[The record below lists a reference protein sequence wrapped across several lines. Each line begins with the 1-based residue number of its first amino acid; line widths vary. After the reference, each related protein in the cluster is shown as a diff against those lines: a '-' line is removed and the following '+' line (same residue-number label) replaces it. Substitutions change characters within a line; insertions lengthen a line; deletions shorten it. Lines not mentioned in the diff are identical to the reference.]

1 MSGNGVPTLT
11 EPNDEVRKLLN
22 AALDGVVLIDHLGRI
37 LGFNRAA
44 EQLFGYRARELLGS
58 NVTLLMAEQDRTAHL
73 GHLARYLATRVP
85 HIIGKA
91 REVSARRKD
100 GSIFPVLLSV
110 GALLETEP
118 PRFVGFIQDM
128 TRRRPNE
135 AQARRLQERLW
146 HVSRLATVAEMAS
159 GIAHQL
165 NQPLAAIANY
175 AQACDR
181 LLARADAD
189 HEEVRGALKEIT
201 AQALRA
207 GDIIRRLRELARH
220 PDGQLEPTDVNALI
234 GDLTD
239 LVMPDIRRHQL
250 QYQIELGDGLPRVRV
265 HQAQIQRV
273 VLELVHNAV
282 EALAGSTAEPR
293 KITVRTSC
301 AADGSLEVAICDSGP
316 GVPAG
321 LVPTLFDP
329 FCTSRPDAPGLGLA
343 IGRTIMR
350 RHHGALDYRPN
361 VPLGACFTLRFP
373 LRLGDE
379 T

>member
-1 MSGNGVPTLT
+1 MPTLT
-11 EPNDEVRKLLN
+11 QTNDQVRELLN
-22 AALDGVVLIDHLGRI
+22 AAVDGVVLIDHLGRI
-37 LGFNRAA
+37 IGFNRAA
-44 EQLFGYRARELLGS
+44 EQLFGYRAQELLGS
-58 NVTLLMAEQDRTAHL
+58 NVTLLMAEQDRSAHA
-73 GHLARYLATRVP
+73 GHLARFLATRVP
-85 HIIGKA
+85 HIIGKG

-100 GSIFPVLLSV
+100 GSVFPAFLSV
-110 GALLETEP
+110 GALPDTEP
-118 PRFVGFIQDM
+118 PRFVGFVQDM
-128 TRRRPNE
+128 TLRRQSE
-135 AQARRLQERLW
+135 EQARRLQERLW
-146 HVSRLATVAEMAS
+146 HASRLATVAEMAS

-201 AQALRA
+201 GQALRA

-220 PDGQLEPTDVNALI
+220 PDGRLEPTDVNVLVR
-234 GDLTD
+234 DLTD
-239 LVMPDIRRHQL
+239 LVLTDTGRHDL
-250 QYQIELGDGLPRVRV
+250 QYQLELGEGLPRVHV
-265 HQAQIQRV
+265 HRAQIQRV

-282 EALAGSTAEPR
+282 EALADSPDQPR

-301 AADGSLEVAICDSGP
+301 APDGSLEVAICDSGP
-316 GVPAG
+316 GVPPG
-321 LVPTLFDP
+321 VVPTLFDP
-329 FCTSRPDAPGLGLA
+329 FCSSKPDATGLGLA

-350 RHHGALDYRPN
+350 RHRGTLDYRPN

-373 LRLGDE
+373 LTLGDE